1 MEKYLKGGKIV
12 TTHGIRGEAKVQP
25 WTDSPDVFSDLEKLY
40 TKNGETVFEVQNA
53 REHKGMI
60 ILKLKGIDTVEAAQ
74 KLINTI
80 LYVDRNDIELDDGA
94 YFIQDIIGLEVF
106 DIDNGKC
113 YGKVSDVTST
123 GANDVFH
130 ITKDNKTYL
139 IPNIKSVVINID
151 VEGKKIEIRP
161 LEGLLEYEN

>member
-1 MEKYLKGGKIV
+1 MDKYLKGGKIV

-25 WTDSPDVFSDLEKLY
+25 WTDSTDVFCDLKKLY

-60 ILKLKGIDTVEAAQ
+60 ILKLKGVDTVEASQ
-74 KLINTI
+74 KLVNTI

-106 DIDNGKC
+106 DIDNGKL
-113 YGKVSDVTST
+113 YGKVTDVTST

-151 VEGKKIEIRP
+151 VEGGKVEIRP